1 MRRLLP
7 LALAASLLSIPF
19 DAPLAAQGRGA
30 FQAGFQTTDLASLN
44 ARLVGA
50 GYPTFDEEFLTLG
63 GFGLGSVGRLLIGGE
78 GHALMPLENTTD
90 DGVYRTRL
98 SGGYGMFN
106 LGVMAVST
114 RALDVYPVF
123 GIGGGGMSLEVIER
137 SSPTFD
143 DVLDEPGRSS
153 RLTESGFLVSASLGV
168 DYRFGADRRSRRWDR
183 RRDHDRDRDRGN
195 DDGGGG
201 GLFVGVRAGWLWAPG
216 DAQWELDALNEVA
229 QGPEVGPTGL
239 FVRVSIGGWG
249 GR

>member
-7 LALAASLLSIPF
+7 LALAAGLLWIPI
-19 DAPLAAQGRGA
+19 DAPLSAQGRGA
-30 FQAGFQTTDLASLN
+30 FQVGMHATDLGALN
-44 ARLVGA
+44 SRLVGA

-63 GFGLGSVGRLLIGGE
+63 GFGFGSVGRLLIGGE
-78 GHALMPLENTTD
+78 GHALMPLENTTA

-114 RALDVYPVF
+114 HALDIYPMF
-123 GIGGGGMSLEVIER
+123 GIGGGGMSLEIIER

-143 DVLDEPGRSS
+143 DVLDDPGTSS
-153 RLTESGFLVSASLGV
+153 TLDGAGFLVSASLGV

-183 RRDHDRDRDRGN
+183 RRDHDRDRDY
-195 DDGGGG
+195 DEGGRDG
-201 GLFVGVRAGWLWAPG
+201 GLFVGVRAGYTWAPG

-229 QGPEVGPTGL
+229 QGPEIGPTGL

-249 GR
+249 R